1 MREFTDSTGARWEAF
16 PREEPVAHLRAGARL
31 AFRPAGEEG
40 SVVTSAVTFN
50 TVEAAEQAIRS
61 MSDGELV
68 RRLVLARKESGVRA

>member
-1 MREFTDSTGARWEAF
+1 MREFTDSNGARWEAF
-16 PREEPVAHLRAGARL
+16 PLEEPVAHLRAGARL
-31 AFRPAGEEG
+31 AFRPSGEEG

-68 RRLVLARKESGVRA
+68 RRLVLARKESGIRA